1 MHTSI
6 LGYVQGGAEG
16 AMTVGSSVHL
26 AREASFRKSLDRRLE
41 EFRYYLHLFRKSPL
55 GLLGLGIVIG
65 FLVIAVIAPL
75 LAPANPVDPYIIPKT
90 FVTDP
95 QPPGGQ
101 YVFGTGPFGTDIY
114 YGVVWGTRISL
125 RISITLVGISF
136 ILGIV
141 IGGVSGYL
149 GGPVESILMRLTD
162 LFMSLPGLVL
172 AMAVAAVLGRSIEN
186 LILALALVWWPSYAR
201 IMRGETLRVKNENFV
216 EAARA
221 LGVSPRNIVFRH
233 VVPNAIGPLLVVA
246 TMDLGTTVL
255 VASALSFIGLGAQP
269 GTAEWGLMISD
280 GRNWILDGRWWTVT
294 FPGLAIFLFVLGWNL
309 LGDSIRDLLDPKLR
323 R

>member
-1 MHTSI
+1 M
-6 LGYVQGGAEG
+6 GAEPG
-16 AMTVGSSVHL
+16 VTVRLTRQDVLRRAVG
-26 AREASFRKSLDRRLE
+26 RRLE
-41 EFRYYLHLFRKSPL
+41 EVRYYAHLFRRSPL
-55 GLLGLGIVIG
+55 GLAG
-65 FLVIAVIAPL
+65 LVIVVAFIGIALLAPL
-75 LAPANPVDPYIIPKT
+75 LAPANPIDPYLIPKT
-90 FVTDP
+90 FITDP
-95 QPPGGQ
+95 QPPSSEF
-101 YVFGTGPFGTDIY
+101 VFGTGPFGTDIY
-114 YGVVWGTRISL
+114 YGVVWGTRISI
-125 RISITLVGISF
+125 RIAFTLVALSF
-136 ILGIV
+136 LVGLV
-141 IGGVSGYL
+141 VGGVSGYL
-149 GGPVESILMRLTD
+149 GGRIESVLMRVTD

-201 IMRGETLRVKNENFV
+201 IMRGETLRVKHEGFV

-221 LGVSPRNIVFRH
+221 LGVRPRAIVFRH
-233 VVPNAIGPLLVVA
+233 IVPNAIGPLLVIA

-280 GRNWILDGRWWTVT
+280 GRNWILDGRWWTVA
-294 FPGLAIFLFVLGWNL
+294 FPGLAIFSFVLGWNL

>member
-1 MHTSI
+1 M
-6 LGYVQGGAEG
+6 GGEPGVA
-16 AMTVGSSVHL
+16 TRLS
-26 AREASFRKSLDRRLE
+26 REDAFRRTMARRLAE
-41 EFRYYLHLFRKSPL
+41 LRYYVHLFRRSPL
-55 GLLGLGIVIG
+55 GVAGFGIVVAFLGI
-65 FLVIAVIAPL
+65 AL
-75 LAPANPVDPYIIPKT
+75 LAPVLAPPNPIDPYMIPKT

-95 QPPGGQ
+95 QPPSSEFA
-101 YVFGTGPFGTDIY
+101 FGTGPFGTDIY
-114 YGVVWGTRISL
+114 YGVVWGTRISI
-125 RISITLVGISF
+125 RIAFTLVALAFLVG
-136 ILGIV
+136 LV
-141 IGGVSGYL
+141 VGGVSGYA
-149 GGPVESILMRLTD
+149 GGRIESILMRVTD

-201 IMRGETLRVKNENFV
+201 IMRGETLRVKHEGFV

-221 LGVSPRNIVFRH
+221 LGVRPRAIVFRH
-233 VVPNAIGPLLVVA
+233 IVPNAIGPLLVIA

-269 GTAEWGLMISD
+269 GTTEWGLMISD
-280 GRNWILDGRWWTVT
+280 GRNWILDGRWWTVA

>member
-1 MHTSI
+1 VVADIGVAARMSRAEVFRRA
-6 LGYVQGGAEG
+6 LG
-16 AMTVGSSVHL
+16 
-26 AREASFRKSLDRRLE
+26 RRLE
-41 EFRYYLHLFRKSPL
+41 EFRYYLHLFRRSPL
-55 GLLGLGIVIG
+55 GLVGLGIVIG
-65 FLVIAVIAPL
+65 FLVIGV
-75 LAPANPVDPYIIPKT
+75 LAPFLAPPNPVDPYLIPKT
-90 FVTDP
+90 FVTEP
-95 QPPGGQ
+95 QPPGPGFP
-101 YVFGTGPFGTDIY
+101 FGTGPFGTDLF
-114 YGVVWGTRISL
+114 YGVVWGTRVSI
-125 RISITLVGISF
+125 RIAFTLVSLSFLAGLGVGGIA
-136 ILGIV
+136 
-141 IGGVSGYL
+141 GYL
-149 GGPVESILMRLTD
+149 GGRIESILMRLTD

-186 LILALALVWWPSYAR
+186 LILALVLVWWPSYAR
-201 IMRGETLRVKNENFV
+201 IMRGETLRVKNEGFV

-221 LGVSPRNIVFRH
+221 IGVRPRSIIARH
-233 VVPNAIGPLLVVA
+233 IVPNAVGPLLVIG

-309 LGDSIRDLLDPKLR
+309 LGDAIRDLLDPKLR

>member
-1 MHTSI
+1 M
-6 LGYVQGGAEG
+6 
-16 AMTVGSSVHL
+16 
-26 AREASFRKSLDRRLE
+26 
-41 EFRYYLHLFRKSPL
+41 
-55 GLLGLGIVIG
+55 GLLGLAIVIG
-65 FLVIAVIAPL
+65 FFGIAALAPL
-75 LAPANPVDPYIIPKT
+75 LAPPNPVDPYIIPKT
-90 FVTDP
+90 FITDP
-95 QPPGGQ
+95 QPPGGAF
-101 YVFGTGPFGTDIY
+101 VFGTGPFGTDIY
-114 YGVVWGTRISL
+114 YGIVWGTRISL
-125 RISITLVGISF
+125 RIAITLVGISF
-136 ILGIV
+136 LLGIL
-141 IGGVSGYL
+141 IGGVAGYR
-149 GGPVESILMRLTD
+149 GGLVESALMRTTD

-201 IMRGETLRVKNENFV
+201 IMRGETLRVRNENFV

-221 LGVSPRNIVFRH
+221 VGVAPRDIIFRH

-280 GRNWILDGRWWTVT
+280 GRNWILDGRWWTVA

>member
-1 MHTSI
+1 VTAADGTLVLDHPDV
-6 LGYVQGGAEG
+6 LRRA
-16 AMTVGSSVHL
+16 L
-26 AREASFRKSLDRRLE
+26 ARRLE
-41 EFRYYLHLFRKSPL
+41 EFRYYVNRFRKSPL
-55 GLLGLGIVIG
+55 GILGLAIVLG
-65 FLVIAVIAPL
+65 FVVIAL
-75 LAPANPVDPYIIPKT
+75 LAPILAPPNPVDPYLIPKT

-95 QPPGGQ
+95 QPPSAQ
-101 YVFGTGPFGTDIY
+101 FAFGTGPFGTDIY
-114 YGVVWGTRISL
+114 YGVVWGTRVSI
-125 RISITLVGISF
+125 RIAFTLVAISF
-136 ILGIV
+136 LLGLAA
-141 IGGVSGYL
+141 GGVAGYL
-149 GGPVESILMRLTD
+149 GGCVESAIMRVTD
-162 LFMSLPGLVL
+162 LFMALPGLVL
-172 AMAVAAVLGRSIEN
+172 ALAVAAVLGRSIEN

-201 IMRGETLRVKNENFV
+201 IMRGETLRIKNEGFV

-221 LGVSPRNIVFRH
+221 LGVRPRGIITRH
-233 VVPNAIGPLLVVA
+233 IVPNAIGPLLVVG

-309 LGDSIRDLLDPKLR
+309 LGDAIRDLLDPKLR